1 MLDVHHSWRTMKTF
15 WSHEWKLRGQCYWGA
30 KERLWMWDYYFY
42 WQERWK
48 NLGPSILGCVKDW
61 PFGLHTLYSIENKRI
76 YIVYP
81 ISDPYVNEICKWN
94 ESMTLQASKIFSKV
108 VVSSTVQKYE
118 VNQTISLIPL
128 TNLHAEQQAGALG
141 L

>member
-1 MLDVHHSWRTMKTF
+1 
-15 WSHEWKLRGQCYWGA
+15 
-30 KERLWMWDYYFY
+30 
-42 WQERWK
+42 
-48 NLGPSILGCVKDW
+48 
-61 PFGLHTLYSIENKRI
+61 
-76 YIVYP
+76 
-81 ISDPYVNEICKWN
+81 
-94 ESMTLQASKIFSKV
+94 MTLQASKIFSKV